1 MTPALVIW
9 EDASEMDETAWV
21 FKEDIYAVNPV
32 LVHEVGFILYEDDKH
47 IVLTAAYTDVQVGRR
62 TQIPKGMVR
71 KVKYLK

>member
-9 EDASEMDETAWV
+9 EDASEMDGTAWV
-21 FKEDIYAVNPV
+21 FKEEITLVNPV
-32 LVHEVGFILYEDDKH
+32 LVHEVGFILHEDDNH
-47 IVLTAAYTDVQVGRR
+47 IVLTSAYTDVQVGRR